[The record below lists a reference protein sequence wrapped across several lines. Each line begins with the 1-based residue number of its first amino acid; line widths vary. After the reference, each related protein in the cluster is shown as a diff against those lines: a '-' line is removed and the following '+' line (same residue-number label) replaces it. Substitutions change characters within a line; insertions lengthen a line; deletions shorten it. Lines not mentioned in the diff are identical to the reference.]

1 MLSSLGGPNAPLVL
15 HTYQAV
21 VKSFNVGLE
30 DRGRLS
36 SPTRDS
42 LPPMRVLM
50 SIPMSKLGLTLVD
63 NTGALRYHMAPG
75 LWTGTILLC
84 SELQRELF

>member
-1 MLSSLGGPNAPLVL
+1 
-15 HTYQAV
+15 
-21 VKSFNVGLE
+21 
-30 DRGRLS
+30 
-36 SPTRDS
+36 
-42 LPPMRVLM
+42 M